1 MKTRTLTCTLV
12 LLVALP
18 LAGCG
23 GSSGGSGGSESK
35 VLVGAG
41 STLVAPLLAQWSNDY
56 AKKTGVTV
64 TYGAIGSGGGIAQI
78 TARTVDFGASDAPF
92 TPDQAS
98 ACKDCIQLPW
108 ALGATLAS
116 YNLKGA
122 PAKLKL
128 SGPVLAD
135 IFLGKITHWNDPAIA
150 KLNPGAT
157 LPATTITPV
166 YRSDGSGDTYAFTD
180 YLAKVS
186 PEAKSKL
193 GVSTQVNFPKG
204 IGGKGN
210 DGVAA
215 VLGRTNGG
223 IAYLGISYVFGN
235 KLDYALIRNEA
246 GKFPVPGPDTITAAA
261 NAVNDDPV
269 GQRDLA
275 DEPAGLG
282 AGCLPD
288 LDLHVR
294 PLPDD
299 VEQGE
304 GAARLHHLR
313 DRARPEVRGEAA
325 VRATPRAGGLVGQER
340 RSLSS
345 ADPRNHLDPTFVTHG
360 PRPRRE
366 DRRSWL
372 RAPLRPNRGS

>member
-1 MKTRTLTCTLV
+1 MKTRTLTCTLL
-12 LLVALP
+12 LLVALT

-23 GSSGGSGGSESK
+23 GSSGGGGSEST

-41 STLVAPLLAQWSNDY
+41 STLVAPLVAQWSSDY
-56 AKKTGVTV
+56 AKRTGVTV

-92 TPDQAS
+92 TSDQAS
-98 ACKDCIQLPW
+98 ACKDCVQLPW

-135 IFLGKITHWNDPAIA
+135 IFLGKIRHWNDPAIA
-150 KLNPGAT
+150 KLNAGTT
-157 LPATTITPV
+157 LPSTTITPI

-193 GVSTQVNFPKG
+193 GVSTQVNFPTG

-210 DGVAA
+210 DGVAS

-223 IAYLGISYVFGN
+223 IGYLGISYVFGN

-261 NAVNDDPV
+261 ETVKTIPADNAISLTNPPASAPAAYPISTFTYVLFPKTSDKASALRDFITYAIGP
-269 GQRDLA
+269 GQK
-275 DEPAGLG
+275 LG
-282 AGCLPD
+282 AKLQFA
-288 LDLHVR
+288 
-294 PLPDD
+294 PLPAH
-299 VEQGE
+299 VV
-304 GAARLHHLR
+304 AADKKTLAKL
-313 DRARPEVRGEAA
+313 G
-325 VRATPRAGGLVGQER
+325 
-340 RSLSS
+340 
-345 ADPRNHLDPTFVTHG
+345 
-360 PRPRRE
+360 
-366 DRRSWL
+366 
-372 RAPLRPNRGS
+372 

>member
-1 MKTRTLTCTLV
+1 MKTQTLTCTL
-12 LLVALP
+12 LLLLALP

-23 GSSGGSGGSESK
+23 GSSGGGSESK

-41 STLVAPLLAQWSNDY
+41 STLVAPLVAQWSSDY
-56 AKKTGVTV
+56 ATKTGVTV

-108 ALGATLAS
+108 ALGATLAA

-150 KLNPGAT
+150 KLNAAAT
-157 LPATTITPV
+157 LPSTTITPI

-215 VLGRTNGG
+215 VLSRTDGG
-223 IAYLGISYVFGN
+223 IGYLGISYVFGN

-246 GKFPVPGPDTITAAA
+246 GTFPVPGPGTITAAA
-261 NAVNDDPV
+261 DAVKTIPPDNAISLTNPPASAPDAYPISTFTYVLFPTTSGKASALRDFITYAIGP
-269 GQRDLA
+269 GQKF
-275 DEPAGLG
+275 G
-282 AGCLPD
+282 AK
-288 LDLHVR
+288 LHFA
-294 PLPDD
+294 PLP
-299 VEQGE
+299 
-304 GAARLHHLR
+304 AR
-313 DRARPEVRGEAA
+313 V
-325 VRATPRAGGLVGQER
+325 V
-340 RSLSS
+340 SS
-345 ADPRNHLDPTFVTHG
+345 DKKALAKLG
-360 PRPRRE
+360 
-366 DRRSWL
+366 
-372 RAPLRPNRGS
+372 